1 MNKSIFIG
9 IDCGKSN
16 GGIAWYLD
24 KKSKAIKIPQ
34 GEQAI
39 QQAIKG
45 LTELQGQKV
54 AAIEQLS
61 LRQTDFMQGRFKNM
75 EAMIRNHQ
83 TLIDCLVFYDIPY
96 FNVHPRTWQTYLRLE
111 KEHEEGI
118 DYKQY
123 YNLMINKK
131 ANQGKIDKINYQ
143 IKQARKNRYKA
154 YSQKL
159 YPDFKQTNWS
169 ADAFCLVTFLRYK
182 QMREPEYFDDI
193 KINNNFLF

>member
-1 MNKSIFIG
+1 MDKLIFIG
-9 IDCGKSN
+9 IDPGKSN
-16 GGIAWYLD
+16 GGIAWYSE
-24 KKSKAIKIPQ
+24 KKSKATKMPD

-45 LTELQGQKV
+45 LIELQGHKV

-61 LRQTDFMQGRFKNM
+61 LRQNDFMHGKFKNM
-75 EAMIRNHQ
+75 ETMIRNHQ
-83 TLIDCLVFYDIPY
+83 TLINCLIFYDIPY
-96 FNVHPRTWQTYLRLE
+96 FDVHPSTWQSYLRLKRE
-111 KEHEEGI
+111 YEDGI

-123 YNLMINKK
+123 YTLMINKK
-131 ANQGKIDKINYQ
+131 SNQGKIDKINYQ

-182 QMREPEYFDDI
+182 QMREPEYFDSI